1 LINRDNLS
9 EFEAQS
15 KINSQIDIEKK
26 RKLATYLIDNSKDLK
41 NLQKETLKVIDK
53 IKREF
58 KY

>member
-1 LINRDNLS
+1 MINRDNLS